1 MIMKSTITLLLI
13 SSLFWVGCS
22 KTETQTPPSPQT
34 ANYDPEVKA
43 VMNSYCITCHSGSA
57 ASAGLRLDNYNDVRN
72 ASENGNLLNRIN
84 SSSAPMPPSGLM
96 PSSQRQIMDSWANN
110 GYPE

>member
-1 MIMKSTITLLLI
+1 MKSIFTWLLI

-22 KTETQTPPSPQT
+22 KTETETPPSPQT

-43 VMNSYCITCHSGSA
+43 VMTNYCITCHSGIT
-57 ASAGLRLDNYNDVRN
+57 ASAGLSLNNYNTVRF
-72 ASENGNLLNRIN
+72 STEYGDLLNRIN
-84 SSSAPMPPSGLM
+84 SSSSPMPPSGLM
-96 PSSQRQIMDSWANN
+96 PSAQRQILDTWAKN